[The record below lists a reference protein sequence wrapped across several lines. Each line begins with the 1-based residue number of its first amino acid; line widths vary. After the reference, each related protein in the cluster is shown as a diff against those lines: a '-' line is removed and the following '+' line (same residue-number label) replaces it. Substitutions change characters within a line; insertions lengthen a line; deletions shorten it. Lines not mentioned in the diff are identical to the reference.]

1 MYVMLEGNLTEGFKA
16 YGPYESFDDAA
27 DAHDCCEG
35 WIMNMK
41 PNHDEVAINI
51 SRVDKITLVGLHEY
65 EATHTPIKTGD

>member
-35 WIMNMK
+35 WIMEMNPANK
-41 PNHDEVAINI
+41 PNHDKTI
-51 SRVDKITLVGLHEY
+51 LVGQHVD
-65 EATHTPIKTGD
+65 T